1 MVYAGD
7 SIKNLEKIREKVD
20 IFILDPPYEAELY
33 EKAFRKIRQLE
44 LLSENGIIVAEHEK
58 RRDFPD
64 EMEGF
69 HKIKD
74 RKYGHIILSL
84 YGHPDKG

>member
-1 MVYAGD
+1 M
-7 SIKNLEKIREKVD
+7 
-20 IFILDPPYEAELY
+20 
-33 EKAFRKIRQLE
+33 
-44 LLSENGIIVAEHEK
+44 AEHEK

-84 YGHPDKG
+84 YGHPDKGSFPSPACDKICDKALEGNL